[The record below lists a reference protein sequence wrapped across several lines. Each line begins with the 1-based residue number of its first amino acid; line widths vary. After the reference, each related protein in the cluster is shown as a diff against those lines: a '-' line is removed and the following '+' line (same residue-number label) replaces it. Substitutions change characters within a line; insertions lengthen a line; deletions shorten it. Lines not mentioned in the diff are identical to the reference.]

1 MFNKIRNMVKK
12 GDETA
17 TENEELEKEPV
28 NKKLSKKELE
38 KCLLETEEE
47 LAELKDKYLRIF
59 AEFDNYKKRTVKERI
74 ELMSSASQDLMRSF
88 LPILDDFDRAKALAD
103 DENSPESISDGVL
116 LVYNKM
122 HSVLSTKGLK
132 SMDSEGVVFDP
143 ELHEAISEIPV
154 PDEDA
159 KGKVFDTVEKGYYL
173 NEKIIRHAKVVVGK

>member
-1 MFNKIRNMVKK
+1 MVKK

-38 KCLLETEEE
+38 KSLLETEEE

-103 DENSPESISDGVL
+103 DENSPETISDGVL

-122 HSVLSTKGLK
+122 YSVLNTKGLK
-132 SMDSEGVVFDP
+132 SMESQGAIFDP

-154 PDEDA
+154 PDEEA